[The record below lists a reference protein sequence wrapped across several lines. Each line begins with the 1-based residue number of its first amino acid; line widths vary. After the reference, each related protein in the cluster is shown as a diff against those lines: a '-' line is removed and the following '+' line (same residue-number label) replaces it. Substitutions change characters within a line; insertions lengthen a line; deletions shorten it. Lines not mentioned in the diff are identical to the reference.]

1 MEDQR
6 RSFGESGHFKDKI
19 NPLPSDGRFK
29 STERGGGRTA
39 RNLQESFLKVQGQ
52 NRAVTPN

>member
-1 MEDQR
+1 MEER
-6 RSFGESGHFKDKI
+6 RGALGESGNFKDKVK
-19 NPLPSDGRFK
+19 PLPSDGKFK